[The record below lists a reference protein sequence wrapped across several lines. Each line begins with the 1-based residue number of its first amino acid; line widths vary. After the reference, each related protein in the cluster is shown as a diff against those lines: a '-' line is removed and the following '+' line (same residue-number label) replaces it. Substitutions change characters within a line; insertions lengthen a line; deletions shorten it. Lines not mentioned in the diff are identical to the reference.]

1 MEYVS
6 VSSSTISAIGYEEAS
21 NTLGVRFHNGTEY
34 HYFGVPQ
41 DVLEAMRSAPSVGRF
56 FDHNIKKAGYGYA
69 RVA

>member
-6 VSSSTISAIGYEEAS
+6 VSSSTVSALGYDEAS
-21 NTLGVRFHNGTEY
+21 NTLGIRFHNGTEY

-41 DVLEAMRSAPSVGRF
+41 DVFETMRSSPSVGHF
-56 FDHNIKKAGYGYA
+56 LDQNIKKAGYAYA

>member
-6 VSSSTISAIGYEEAS
+6 VSSSTISSIAYDEAS
-21 NTLGVRFHNGTEY
+21 NTLGVRFHNGAEY

-41 DVLEAMRSAPSVGRF
+41 DVFESMRSAPSVGRF
-56 FDHNIKKAGYGYA
+56 LDQNIKKAGYGYA

>member
-6 VSSSTISAIGYEEAS
+6 VSSSTISAVGYDDAL
-21 NTLGVRFHNGTEY
+21 NTLAVRFHNGTEY

-41 DVLEAMRSAPSVGRF
+41 DVFEAMRSAPSVGRF
-56 FDHNIKKAGYGYA
+56 FDQNIKKAGYGYA

>member
-1 MEYVS
+1 VEYVS

-21 NTLGVRFHNGTEY
+21 NALGVRFHNGTEY

-41 DVLEAMRSAPSVGRF
+41 DVFEAMRSAPSVGRF
-56 FDHNIKKAGYGYA
+56 FDQNIKKAGYGYA